1 MNTLIINKND
11 LRHNIDTIKNQ
22 INSEDYTIIG
32 VVKGNGYGLGL
43 KEYSSFLI
51 DNGIKI
57 LAVATNQEAVELR
70 GFNENVDILNL
81 SCTSVK
87 EEMQELI
94 DNNIIITIG
103 SKRTAEIVNEIAKT
117 GKSIKAHIKID
128 TGFGRYGFVYKN
140 KQEIVDTIKNLDS
153 NIEVEGIF
161 SHFSLAYYKENQ
173 STINQYNNFQ
183 EVIKCLEEEKINI
196 KLKHI
201 CNSPAFINF
210 PEMRLNAAR
219 IGSAFLGRVDVPEKL
234 GLKKIGELQSQVTE
248 VNILPENFNVGY
260 LNTYKTIKQTKI
272 AIVPVGHKDG
282 YNITIKEDMLRTID
296 KLRNLKHQLI
306 DLLKKQTLKITIN
319 NKEYDIIG
327 KVGMYHVTVDIT
339 GSDVKIGDI
348 AKVNI
353 NPIYVDSKTRREYV

>member
-11 LRHNIDTIKNQ
+11 LRHNIDTIKKQVN
-22 INSEDYTIIG
+22 NEEYTIIG
-32 VVKGNGYGLGL
+32 VVKGNGYGLGI

-51 DNGIKI
+51 DNGINM

-70 GFNENVDILNL
+70 SYNENVDIINM
-81 SCTSVK
+81 SCTSLK
-87 EEMQELI
+87 EEIEELV

-103 SKRTAEIVNEIAKT
+103 SKLSAEIANEIAKT
-117 GKSIKAHIKID
+117 GKNIRAHIKID
-128 TGFGRYGFVYKN
+128 TGFGRYGFVHEN
-140 KQEIVDTIKNLDS
+140 KEEIVNTIKNLHE
-153 NIEVEGIF
+153 NIKVEGIF
-161 SHFSLAYYKENQ
+161 SHFSLAYYKNNQ
-173 STINQYNNFQ
+173 STINQYNNFVN
-183 EVIKCLEEEKINI
+183 VIKCLENENI
-196 KLKHI
+196 YIKMKHI

-234 GLKKIGELQSQVTE
+234 GLKKIGEMESKVTE
-248 VNILPENFNVGY
+248 INALPPNFNVGY
-260 LNTYKTIKQTKI
+260 LNTYKTKKETKI

-282 YNITIKEDMLRTID
+282 YNITIKEDMLRTVD
-296 KLRNLKHQLI
+296 KLRTLKHNLTE
-306 DLLKKQTLKITIN
+306 LLKKQTLKITIN
-319 NKEYDIIG
+319 DKEYDIIG

-348 AKVNI
+348 VKLNI

>member
-22 INSEDYTIIG
+22 IDSQNYTIIG
-32 VVKGNGYGLGL
+32 VVKGNGYGLGI

-51 DNGIKI
+51 DNGINM

-70 GFNENVDILNL
+70 GFFENVDILNM
-81 SCTSVK
+81 SCTAIK
-87 EEMQELI
+87 QEIQELV

-103 SKRTAEIVNEIAKT
+103 SKTSAESANEIAKA
-117 GKSIKAHIKID
+117 GKIIRAHIKID
-128 TGFGRYGFVYKN
+128 TGFARYGFVHEN
-140 KQEIVDTIKNLDS
+140 KEEILNIINNLHE
-153 NIEVEGIF
+153 NVKIEGIF
-161 SHFSLAYYKENQ
+161 SHFSLAYYKNNP
-173 STINQYNNFQ
+173 STIAQFNNFIN
-183 EVIKCLEEEKINI
+183 VIKFLESKKINI
-196 KLKHI
+196 KMKHI

-219 IGSAFLGRVDVPEKL
+219 IGSAFLGRVDVPEKI

-248 VNILPENFNVGY
+248 VNILPKDFNVGY
-260 LNTYKTIKQTKI
+260 LNTYKTKKETKI

-282 YNITIKEDMLRTID
+282 YNITIKEDMLRTVD
-296 KLRNLKHQLI
+296 KLRTLKHQLT
-306 DLLKKQTLKITIN
+306 DLLRKQTLKITIN
-319 NKEYDIIG
+319 DKEYDIIG

-339 GSDVKIGDI
+339 GSDVRIGDI

-353 NPIYVDSKTRREYV
+353 NPTYVDSKTRREYV